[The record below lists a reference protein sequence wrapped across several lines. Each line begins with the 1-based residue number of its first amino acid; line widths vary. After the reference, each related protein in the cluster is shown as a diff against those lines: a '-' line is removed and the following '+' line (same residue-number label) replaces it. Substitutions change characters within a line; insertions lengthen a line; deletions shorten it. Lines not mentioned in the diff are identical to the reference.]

1 MTSEIA
7 PTPFIWSELIPLIS
21 TLLGAGIAFCASYFN
36 AKLTKARE
44 SKVALETRERER
56 IERIYRL
63 LVQINNELLSDMSQC
78 MNHIHYQQKFGEKV
92 VPELPPAIE
101 LEMLVDLYFPE
112 LVGSHKKLLS
122 AVHLFTK
129 KMLDFRFQDYSS
141 AAKNKKQHDCGE
153 LLVLSAKVEDCVKSF
168 QAKLKELVKV

>member
-21 TLLGAGIAFCASYFN
+21 TLVGASIAFCASYFN
-36 AKLTKARE
+36 TKLTKDRE
-44 SKVALETRERER
+44 SEVALETRKRAR

-78 MNHIHYQQKFGEKV
+78 MNHIHYQKKFGEKV

-101 LEMLVDLYFPE
+101 LEMLVNLYFPE
-112 LVGSHKKLLS
+112 LAEIHERLLT
-122 AVHLFTK
+122 AINLFTK
-129 KMLDFRFQDYSS
+129 KILEFRFQDYSS
-141 AAKNKKQHDCGE
+141 AAKNKKQHDCKE
-153 LLVLSAKVEDCVKSF
+153 LLDLSATVTDSVKNI
-168 QAKLKELVKV
+168 QLKLKELVKV